1 MQRSHAVVIGA
12 SIGGLV
18 AARVLSTHFSRVTV
32 VDRDALPAAAGAQRA
47 AVPQGRHGHGLLAS
61 GLKALA
67 QLFPTIERELVDA
80 GALPGDVI
88 GDVRWHQHGFYK
100 AKFASGLAGLLVS
113 RPLLEGAVRAQVRR
127 LPNVELRSETHALEL
142 VTGADGS
149 VAGVK
154 IQTRGQGRTELGASL
169 VVDAGGRGSPSPEW
183 LVQLGYQA
191 PAVESVAVD
200 LSYTSRVYRRTSA
213 DLDGDRGVVVTPT
226 PPTDRRF
233 GVLLAME
240 GDRWMA
246 TLGGWLG
253 ERAPTDPAGFL
264 AYARSLACPDIHD
277 AICRAEPLTDAVL
290 YRFPCNLRRR
300 YERLGRFP
308 GGYLVTGDA
317 LCRFN
322 PVYGQGMSVA
332 ALEGL
337 LLERCL
343 AGDPSRLPDWRRFF
357 REAARIID
365 TPWTIAAGSDF
376 AFPGVTGR
384 KPAGTDLVNW
394 YLGKVHRAASTDP
407 TVCRAFFD
415 VANMLRPDTTLFR
428 PGILARVAK
437 ECVSPARRAA
447 APQPPTRSDAPSRLA
462 RPA

>member
-18 AARVLSTHFSRVTV
+18 AARVLSARFSTVTV
-32 VDRDALPAAAGAQRA
+32 VDRDALPAAGEQRL

-61 GLKALA
+61 GLRALS
-67 QLFPTIERELVDA
+67 QLFPALEEDLIHA

-100 AKFASGLAGLLVS
+100 AKFDSGLAGLLVS
-113 RPLLEGAVRAQVRR
+113 RPLLEGAVRARVRR
-127 LPNVELRSETHALEL
+127 LPNVVMRSETHVRDL
-142 VTGADGS
+142 VTGPDGS
-149 VAGVK
+149 VTGVRV
-154 IQTRGQGRTELGASL
+154 QARGRGSAMLETSL
-169 VVDAGGRGSPSPEW
+169 VVDAGGRASPTPEW
-183 LVQLGYQA
+183 LVRLGYQ
-191 PAVESVAVD
+191 PPVVESVAVD
-200 LSYTSRVYRRTSA
+200 LSYTSRVFRRRAT
-213 DLDGDRGVVVTPT
+213 DLGGDRGVIVTPT
-226 PPTDRRF
+226 PPNDRRF

-240 GDRWMA
+240 GDRWIV

-264 AYARSLACPDIHD
+264 AFARSLACPDIHD
-277 AICRAEPLTDAVL
+277 VACRAEALTDAVL
-290 YRFPCNLRRR
+290 YRFPCNQRRR
-300 YERLGRFP
+300 YERLTRFP
-308 GGYLVTGDA
+308 AGYLVVGDA

-343 AGDPSRLPDWRRFF
+343 DWDPSRAPDWRRFF
-357 REAARIID
+357 GEAARIID

-376 AFPGVTGR
+376 AFPGVAGR

-394 YLGKVHRAASTDP
+394 YLGKVHRAASSDRH
-407 TVCRAFFD
+407 VCRAFFD
-415 VANMLRPDTTLFR
+415 VANMLRPSTTLFR
-428 PGILARVAK
+428 PGIVARVAK
-437 ECVSPARRAA
+437 GCVWPASVP
-447 APQPPTRSDAPSRLA
+447 PQPTQSEAPPPVA